1 MLSFKHLYVIL
12 HESRLGCGGQRRLE
26 LVLSSHPVGFMVQI
40 QVVGHAVS
48 LLTEAF

>member
-12 HESRLGCGGQRRLE
+12 CESRSGCGEQRLE
-26 LVLSSHPVGFMVQI
+26 LVLSSHPVGFMVPT
-40 QVVGHAVS
+40 QVVRHAVS